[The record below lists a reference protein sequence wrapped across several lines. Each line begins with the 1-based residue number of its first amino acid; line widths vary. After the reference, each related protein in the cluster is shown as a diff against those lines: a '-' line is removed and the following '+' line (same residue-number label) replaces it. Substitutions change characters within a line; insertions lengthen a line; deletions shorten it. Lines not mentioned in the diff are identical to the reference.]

1 MFSQRDREDRF
12 VPRPRASKAKASPKA
27 HDLVGIVKLERV
39 NAPKQARSEKRLQDI
54 IQALETLLDGRAYEE
69 ITIPDIAA
77 RAGCVPASIYA
88 RFKDKTSILV
98 ALHESMHNRQIAQI
112 DENMRP
118 QRHAELSLD
127 DSIYMIVRNLARYY
141 TRYRNLIRPAYLL
154 GDDEIYERGA
164 ATIRHAS
171 ENIAAIARD
180 KMKDGPRDLDKRV
193 DLATR
198 AIYALL
204 QQRMVFHPQPTGRYS
219 PADDDAMA
227 AELVRLFKRNLSQDS

>member
-1 MFSQRDREDRF
+1 M
-12 VPRPRASKAKASPKA
+12 PRPRASKVNASPKA
-27 HDLVGIVKLERV
+27 HDLVEIVKLERV

-98 ALHESMHNRQIAQI
+98 ALHESMHNRQLAQI

-118 QRHAELSLD
+118 ERLAELSLD

-171 ENIAAIARD
+171 DRIAAIVRD
-180 KMKDGPRDLDKRV
+180 KMRDQPRDLDRRV
-193 DLATR
+193 DLGIR

-227 AELVRLFKRNLSQDS
+227 AELVRLFKRNLLRDS

>member
-1 MFSQRDREDRF
+1 M
-12 VPRPRASKAKASPKA
+12 PRPRASKVKASPKA

-98 ALHESMHNRQIAQI
+98 ALHELLHNRQLAQI
-112 DENMRP
+112 DENMRVE
-118 QRHAELSLD
+118 RHAQLSLD
-127 DSIYMIVRNLARYY
+127 DSIFMIFRNLARYY

-154 GDDEIYERGA
+154 GDNEIYERGA

-171 ENIAAIARD
+171 DRIAAIVRQ
-180 KMKDGPRDLDKRV
+180 KTKGGPHDLDKRV
-193 DLATR
+193 DLGTR

-204 QQRMVFHPQPTGRYS
+204 QQRMVFHPQPTGRYP

-227 AELVRLFKRNLSQDS
+227 AELVRLFKRNLSQDA

>member
-1 MFSQRDREDRF
+1 MP
-12 VPRPRASKAKASPKA
+12 PRRASKVKPSPKT

-98 ALHESMHNRQIAQI
+98 ALHESIHNRQLAQI
-112 DENMRP
+112 DETMRIE
-118 QRHAELSLD
+118 RHADMSLD
-127 DSIYMIVRNLARYY
+127 DSIFMIFRNLARYY
-141 TRYRNLIRPAYLL
+141 TRNRNLIRPAYLL
-154 GDDEIYERGA
+154 GDNEIYERGA

-171 ENIAAIARD
+171 DRIAAIVRQKTKGTPA
-180 KMKDGPRDLDKRV
+180 DLDKRI
-193 DLATR
+193 DLGTR
-198 AIYALL
+198 AAYALL
-204 QQRMVFHPQPTGRYS
+204 QQRMVFHPQPTGRYP

-227 AELVRLFKRNLSQDS
+227 TELVRLFKRNLSQDA